1 MSVAIPVID
10 RIDTDLKR
18 IFLKLGVVT
27 YHPVTDIYEE
37 VRYLRRTVESLR
49 KYKIMVT
56 AEGNKP
62 KGGGKFTARYA
73 IFNNGYR
80 VVPQDVT
87 HALYISGE
95 QITDDGQSG
104 PDCMDTSLL
113 SAGTNVTIHYEPPAS
128 ELVTVN
134 TGGGSSYTLE
144 QIADAVWAKTLP

>member
-1 MSVAIPVID
+1 
-10 RIDTDLKR
+10 
-18 IFLKLGVVT
+18 
-27 YHPVTDIYEE
+27 
-37 VRYLRRTVESLR
+37 
-49 KYKIMVT
+49 MVT

-80 VVPQDVT
+80 VVPQNVT
-87 HALYISGE
+87 HSLYVSGE

-134 TGGGSSYTLE
+134 TSGGSTFTLE